1 MKASMDECHITGRN
15 RIATIMY
22 KTIAHVMFVWYY
34 FIPLRNIS
42 QHKYKTLKVDTP
54 G

>member
-22 KTIAHVMFVWYY
+22 KTIAHVMFV
-34 FIPLRNIS
+34 
-42 QHKYKTLKVDTP
+42 
-54 G
+54 